1 MHLFSKSF
9 LAITTATAILLC
21 SMAAFTSSAEA
32 EEARIGYV
40 DLQRAIQEVNDG
52 KAAKEAIKKDF
63 DARQSDLTRQQDRL
77 KKLQG
82 ELETQGMMMKEDVR
96 RAKTEEYQR
105 LVMELQQ
112 SVMDHQK
119 SLGEKEAEATAKILG
134 TMEGIVRQI
143 AEENSFAFVF
153 EMNQAGLIVAPKH
166 MEITNEV
173 IRRYN
178 DHSDKVKQAAKKPA
192 KGKK

>member
-9 LAITTATAILLC
+9 LTVSAAILVC
-21 SMAAFTSSAEA
+21 SVVMFASSAHGGETK
-32 EEARIGYV
+32 IGYV

-77 KKLQG
+77 QKIQE
-82 ELETQGMMMKEDVR
+82 ELETQGMLMKEDVR
-96 RAKTEEYQR
+96 RAKAEEYQR
-105 LVMELQQ
+105 LLMELQQ
-112 SVMDHQK
+112 SVLDHQK
-119 SLGEKEAEATAKILG
+119 SLGEKEAEVTAKILG

-143 AEENSFAFVF
+143 AEENGLDYVF

-178 DHSDKVKQAAKKPA
+178 THSSRKKQSGKKPA